1 MHLWLMAG
9 KDEVKYFGLLP
20 LQEAAHLAASYHLMP
35 CAPTKAF
42 TVNIEMKAM
51 MYLTIVGQ
59 SCVFL
64 GNNRYVQAQ
73 P

>member
-1 MHLWLMAG
+1 
-9 KDEVKYFGLLP
+9 
-20 LQEAAHLAASYHLMP
+20 MP
-35 CAPTKAF
+35 SALTKAF
-42 TVNIEMKAM
+42 IVNIEMKAM

-64 GNNRYVQAQ
+64 GNNMYVQAQ